1 MSESGSKA
9 SDTAAA
15 TCSSDDISPLLPRSA
30 SSADSMRT
38 GVPPTPNMTTPR
50 VVAGAV
56 GIKVNAGHGTG
67 HSEVAVATADLLE
80 APAPTIAAAG
90 QAHLGNHLTWLH

>member
-15 TCSSDDISPLLPRSA
+15 TCSSDDISPLLPRST
-30 SSADSMRT
+30 SSADSTRT
-38 GVPPTPNMTTPR
+38 GVPPTPKMTTR
-50 VVAGAV
+50 ESVAGAV
-56 GIKVNAGHGTG
+56 GVKVDAGHGTRHG
-67 HSEVAVATADLLE
+67 EVAMATADLLK